1 MREAERWISYHSL
14 NSFVMH
20 KYLLRIKSPCVQIVL
35 PSCTDLTR
43 NFGSCNPNKSAGYQ
57 LKGELHNL
65 PHQPFLMIG
74 EQNLFVE
81 AECPVE

>member
-1 MREAERWISYHSL
+1 
-14 NSFVMH
+14 MH
-20 KYLLRIKSPCVQIVL
+20 KYLLQIKSHCVQIVL
-35 PSCTDLTR
+35 PSYTDLTN
-43 NFGSCNPNKSAGYQ
+43 NFGSCNPNTSAGYQ

-65 PHQPFLMIG
+65 PHQPFIMSD